1 MALLGQQPEESEI
14 VMPGGDRGSS
24 TTAAVGGKQSA
35 VRRHM
40 LGDQVKDDLLA
51 RVLAGEFAPGERI
64 VETRVARE
72 LGISQ
77 GPVREAL
84 RELATLGLVD
94 LEPYRGARVRR
105 PATEEIHEAMRV
117 RGELEALA
125 ATEASPRM
133 TAAHLAELRGL
144 VSAMDELA
152 AAGEL
157 EAYVRRNTEFHR
169 TVVRASGNRTL
180 ERLWELL
187 EPFARTYMTA
197 AASGLNPGRAHR
209 SHQHIVKA
217 LASGDP
223 AAAANAM
230 REHSREAQALV
241 GRRDAGRGR
250 GRIETGS
257 KRAGATG
264 AGGRVT

>member
-1 MALLGQQPEESEI
+1 M
-14 VMPGGDRGSS
+14 MPGGDRGSS
-24 TTAAVGGKQSA
+24 ATASAGGKQNA
-35 VRRHM
+35 VRYPT
-40 LGDQVKDDLLA
+40 LGNQVKDHLLA
-51 RVLAGEFAPGERI
+51 RILAGEFAPGERI

-84 RELATLGLVD
+84 RDLATLGLVD

-125 ATEASPRM
+125 AAEASPRV
-133 TAAHLAELRGL
+133 TAGHLSELRGL
-144 VSAMDELA
+144 IAEMDELA

-157 EAYVRRNTEFHR
+157 EAYVRRNTDFHR

-180 ERLWELL
+180 ERLWEML
-187 EPFARTYMTA
+187 EPFARTYITA
-197 AASGLNPGRAHR
+197 VASGLDPGRAHR
-209 SHQHIVKA
+209 SHRRIVKA

-223 AAAANAM
+223 AAAATAM
-230 REHSREAQALV
+230 REHSREAQGLV
-241 GRRDAGRGR
+241 VQRDAGGDRGR
-250 GRIETGS
+250 SKPGS
-257 KRAGATG
+257 KHAGAAG
-264 AGGRVT
+264 AGRRAT

>member
-1 MALLGQQPEESEI
+1 

-24 TTAAVGGKQSA
+24 ATASAGGKQNA
-35 VRRHM
+35 VRYPT
-40 LGDQVKDDLLA
+40 LGNQVKDHLLA
-51 RVLAGEFAPGERI
+51 RILAGEFAPGERI

-84 RELATLGLVD
+84 RDLATLGLVD

-125 ATEASPRM
+125 AAEASPRV
-133 TAAHLAELRGL
+133 TAGHLSELRGL
-144 VSAMDELA
+144 IAEMDELA

-157 EAYVRRNTEFHR
+157 EAYVRRNTDFHR

-180 ERLWELL
+180 ERLWEML
-187 EPFARTYMTA
+187 EPFARTYITA
-197 AASGLNPGRAHR
+197 VASGLDPGRAHR
-209 SHQHIVKA
+209 SHRRIVKA

-223 AAAANAM
+223 AAAATAM
-230 REHSREAQALV
+230 REHSREAQGLV
-241 GRRDAGRGR
+241 VQRDAGGDRGR
-250 GRIETGS
+250 SKPGS
-257 KRAGATG
+257 KHAGAAG
-264 AGGRVT
+264 AGRRAT